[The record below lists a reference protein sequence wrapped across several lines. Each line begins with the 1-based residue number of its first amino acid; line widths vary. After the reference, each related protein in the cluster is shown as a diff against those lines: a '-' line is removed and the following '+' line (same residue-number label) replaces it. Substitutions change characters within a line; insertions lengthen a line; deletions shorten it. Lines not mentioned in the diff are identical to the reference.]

1 MKKSFLL
8 LIAVVFLF
16 ACRKTRLFPVQESI
30 AGIPWEDSSL
40 SHPRSQEFLALIEK
54 YNKKGL
60 PGISLLIRDKNGTWC
75 GHVGKADLENNIDFG
90 IAQVSKIASI
100 SKFIINTLA
109 YKLFEDS
116 VNTHFGYAAINTKI
130 KTWLP
135 ADMVSKIA
143 NADKVTLGQLM
154 NHESGIPD
162 IIEEDNFYLKVLNN
176 PTKKWDYKDLVAC
189 IYNKPAVF
197 VPSDTA
203 IYSNTNIILIT
214 MIIEAATGRKHSEL
228 MHQYVLNPLGMNKT
242 YYYPFD
248 KLPANVAQGYY
259 DLYNNNTLVNVSNM
273 LTGGMYSNLF
283 DLYKFLDAMLL
294 KKNFL
299 APKSIQIMET
309 WGNKPDSSNIYG
321 YGIMKKF
328 IERGD
333 DYGIGHSG
341 RDLGYTANLFYF
353 PRRKVSHIFLIN
365 YGSDGESKLRVI
377 FKQFQE
383 ELLNLTLK

>member
-8 LIAVVFLF
+8 LIAIVMLI
-16 ACRKTRLFPVQESI
+16 ACRKTRIYPLLESP
-30 AGIPWEDSSL
+30 AGIPWQDSSL
-40 SHPRSQEFLALIEK
+40 THPKNQEFRSLIEK

-60 PGISLLIRDKNGTWC
+60 PGISLLVRDKNGTWC
-75 GHVGKADLENNIDFG
+75 GSTGKADIENGIEFG
-90 IAQVSKIASI
+90 VAQVSKIASI
-100 SKFIINTLA
+100 SKFILNTLVF
-109 YKLFEDS
+109 KLFEDS
-116 VNTHFGYAAINTKI
+116 VNSRFGYSAINTKI
-130 KTWLP
+130 NKWLP
-135 ADMVSKIA
+135 ADMVKKIA
-143 NADKVTLGQLM
+143 NADLVTLGQLM

-162 IIEEDNFYLKVLNN
+162 IIEEDNFYLKALNN
-176 PTKKWDYKDLVAC
+176 PTQHWDYEDLVAC

-197 VPSDTA
+197 KPSDTA

-214 MIIEAATGRKHSEL
+214 MIIEGATGRKHSEL
-228 MHQYVLNPLGMNKT
+228 LRQYVLTPLGMHKT

-248 KLPANVAQGYY
+248 KLPKNNIAQGYY
-259 DLYNNNTLVNVSNM
+259 DLYNNNTLVNVSNI

-299 APKSIQIMET
+299 APKSIRIMET

-333 DYGIGHSG
+333 DAGIGHSG
-341 RDLGYTANLFYF
+341 RDLWIYCKSVLFPEKECFAYF
-353 PRRKVSHIFLIN
+353 PC
-365 YGSDGESKLRVI
+365 
-377 FKQFQE
+377 
-383 ELLNLTLK
+383 